1 MKTPKKHAKKQLE
14 KFSTIFTQ
22 LGLVLTLFVVFLVL
36 EHETVKDTAVVEP
49 TNVQDYEKIYTFD
62 TPFIIRSR
70 VKEIVKPKK
79 KRVIKEIFKPEVV
92 DNNTENTTVIDLPVD
107 EAPID
112 LNQIPELKETETI
125 EDSDD
130 PISIK
135 NVQNTPVFKG
145 CEGLSE
151 EENIKCFER
160 KIQQHIQRNFNSE
173 LAQDV
178 ELNSGKYKILT
189 QFVID
194 KLGNV
199 TDIQIRAPHTKLK
212 KETNRVVN
220 KIPKFTPGKQNN
232 KEVKVKYTLPITFR
246 VE

>member
-49 TNVQDYEKIYTFD
+49 TNAQDYEKVYTFD
-62 TPFIIRSR
+62 IPVIVKRE
-70 VKEIVKPKK
+70 VKEIEKPNQE
-79 KRVIKEIFKPEVV
+79 RVIKEVFKPEVV

-107 EAPID
+107 DGSID
-112 LNQIPELKETETI
+112 VETLTQVKEE
-125 EDSDD
+125 EVVDKDDD
-130 PISIK
+130 PVSIK

-160 KIQQHIQRNFNSE
+160 KMQQHIQRNFNSE

-178 ELNSGKYKILT
+178 GLNSGKYKILT